1 MQLLISTYL
10 ASETNKSGAF
20 CNQKPSSPAID
31 SASTSASSVQHF
43 RHFSTRHLQEVI
55 AEFLSTISCGLNVTT
70 DLGHPKK
77 MESSTSNCPSL
88 GELFYLTK
96 LQTWNVCIENCIPQL
111 PFRGFRSC
119 EVSIIWPESSNC
131 NNHFTISKWM
141 LQGIPMYQW
150 RVQPQ
155 SLKNAP
161 TLHSDLRF
169 SESPHIV
176 QGITPTVVHFRCAS
190 LPCKSRC
197 WG

>member
-119 EVSIIWPESSNC
+119 EVSIIWPDITCKVPLPKNC
-131 NNHFTISKWM
+131 DAPSKT
-141 LQGIPMYQW
+141 PAS
-150 RVQPQ
+150 VAAAVV
-155 SLKNAP
+155 NAA
-161 TLHSDLRF
+161 DV
-169 SESPHIV
+169 EV
-176 QGITPTVVHFRCAS
+176 EVHVHAS
-190 LPCKSRC
+190 VGLNI
-197 WG
+197 